1 MSRGV
6 PSRDDGGSGRQL
18 LVVALALGAV
28 LFTAV
33 PAASFTTATVSR
45 GANVGVVND
54 ESGVTG
60 LDVRGFVF
68 CSGPVVTV
76 TNNLPD
82 AATATVSLDNGQS
95 VADLRGPDGDI
106 GDSVSFG
113 LASGESG
120 TVAVETDA
128 RGTLR
133 YTVETTSGPTDF
145 EAQRSS
151 LVIQFF
157 C

>member
-6 PSRDDGGSGRQL
+6 PSRGGGRRGRRL
-18 LVVALALGAV
+18 LVVAIALGAV

-33 PAASFTTATVSR
+33 PAASFTTATVNR
-45 GANVGVVND
+45 GADVGVVGD
-54 ESGVTG
+54 GSGVTG
-60 LDVRGFVF
+60 LDVQGFIL
-68 CSGPVVTV
+68 CSGSIVTV

-82 AATATVSLDNGQS
+82 ATTATVSLDNGQS
-95 VADLRGPDGDI
+95 TAELRGPDGDT

-120 TVAVETDA
+120 TVDVETNGQ
-128 RGTLR
+128 GTLR
-133 YTVETTSGPTDF
+133 YTVGTTSGPTDF

-151 LVIQFF
+151 YVFRFF